1 MSENLIKKN
10 TVEEDSRE
18 ILSALKCGTL
28 TDCMDEVQKSR
39 DRLEQ
44 GDLIFIY
51 KNTEKKGVDNEL
63 LEVSIRMNNVYTAG
77 SDSMTGGLDLFIVEL
92 FTEKYTVIYPHVPR
106 TYLDVELYE
115 ILKDS
120 KVPQDILIT
129 YKQIIEDLKV

>member
-1 MSENLIKKN
+1 MNEDLIKN
-10 TVEEDSRE
+10 TVEEDNKE
-18 ILSALKCGTL
+18 ILSALRCGAL
-28 TDCMDEVQKSR
+28 TDCIDEVQKSR

-77 SDSMTGGLDLFIVEL
+77 PDSMTAELDLFIVEL

-106 TYLDVELYE
+106 TYLEVEFYE

-129 YKQIIEDLKV
+129 YKQIIEDLKI

>member
-1 MSENLIKKN
+1 MI
-10 TVEEDSRE
+10 
-18 ILSALKCGTL
+18 AA
-28 TDCMDEVQKSR
+28 
-39 DRLEQ
+39 
-44 GDLIFIY
+44 Y

-77 SDSMTGGLDLFIVEL
+77 SDSMTSGLDLFIVEL
-92 FTEKYTVIYPHVPR
+92 FTEEYTVIYPHVPR
-106 TYLDVELYE
+106 TYLEVELYE

>member
-1 MSENLIKKN
+1 MNEDLIKN
-10 TVEEDSRE
+10 TVEEDNKE
-18 ILSALKCGTL
+18 ILSALRCGTL
-28 TDCMDEVQKSR
+28 TDCIDEVQKSR

-63 LEVSIRMNNVYTAG
+63 LEVSIRMNNVYTSG
-77 SDSMTGGLDLFIVEL
+77 PDSMTDGLDLFIVEL
-92 FTEKYTVIYPHVPR
+92 FTEEYTVIYPHVPR
-106 TYLDVELYE
+106 TYLEVELYE

-129 YKQIIEDLKV
+129 YKQIIEDLKI

>member
-18 ILSALKCGTL
+18 IFSALRCGVL
-28 TDCMDEVQKSR
+28 TDCIDEVQKSR

-44 GDLIFIY
+44 GDLIFIC

-92 FTEKYTVIYPHVPR
+92 FTEEYTVIYPHVPR
-106 TYLDVELYE
+106 TYLEVELYE

>member
-1 MSENLIKKN
+1 MNEDLIKN
-10 TVEEDSRE
+10 TVEEDNRE
-18 ILSALKCGTL
+18 ILSALRCGTL
-28 TDCMDEVQKSR
+28 TDCIDEVQKSR

-63 LEVSIRMNNVYTAG
+63 LEVSIRMNNVYTSG
-77 SDSMTGGLDLFIVEL
+77 PDSMTDGLDLFIVEL
-92 FTEKYTVIYPHVPR
+92 FTEEYTVIYPHVPR
-106 TYLDVELYE
+106 TYLEVELYE

>member
-1 MSENLIKKN
+1 MSEDLNKI
-10 TVEEDSRE
+10 VEEDNGE
-18 ILSALKCGTL
+18 ILSALRCGVL
-28 TDCMDEVQKSR
+28 TDCIDEVQKSR

-63 LEVSIRMNNVYTAG
+63 LEVSIRMNNVYTTG
-77 SDSMTGGLDLFIVEL
+77 PDSMTSGLDLFIVEL
-92 FTEKYTVIYPHVPR
+92 FTEEYTVIYPHVPR
-106 TYLDVELYE
+106 TYLEVELYE

-129 YKQIIEDLKV
+129 YKQIIEDLKI